1 MLDFTPISIIF
12 GIGFRNSCC
21 KVQNRT
27 AQMANLCDELAP
39 VAELPYASRFFQEI
53 LFENVTME
61 VRSVEMK

>member
-1 MLDFTPISIIF
+1 
-12 GIGFRNSCC
+12 
-21 KVQNRT
+21 
-27 AQMANLCDELAP
+27 MANLCDELAP